1 MQRPWCHVVGDASG
15 RIIKL
20 TDGFDL
26 ERFVTAQEPVFDA
39 ALSELW
45 AGRNQLARSEGGKC
59 LVHIRL
65 SVPPGE
71 FGQRLSATAGRLD
84 EIVTRRMDC
93 ARSRLKSV
101 FRRMDASDPRL
112 GEDDH

>member
-1 MQRPWCHVVGDASG
+1 MQRPWCRVVGDASG

-39 ALSELW
+39 ALSEVR

-59 LVHIRL
+59 LVRIRL

-71 FGQRLSATAGRLD
+71 FGQRLSETAGRLD

-93 ARSRLKSV
+93 
-101 FRRMDASDPRL
+101 DPITIKAGVSPYGRVRPPPWR
-112 GEDDH
+112 G